1 MTSCSNTQ
9 APLCGVRPGS
19 ASSSTDGSGTGT
31 SPATACAGGAWQIG
45 QHAVTQSPAGCLS
58 VERTASLPDGTYTN
72 ATITVLNGIITGVTS
87 GYAVAAVLPGLCQGG
102 GSTTGG
108 PGTAEVDVVNDP
120 CNMSSLQGGAIMTSL
135 VVNPGDGISVT
146 GCGTTADPLVIT
158 NDAIAEDG
166 TGATVN
172 SCGYEIVNG
181 VVKTWTNPIT
191 TVAAGDGIKIDYN
204 PANCKITITNTKPA
218 AASATGTTS
227 DSDTGMVKAE
237 AVGLGRGVIP
247 PDTNTGQPTSWWQ
260 LWGAGNTGYKVE
272 ALPVN
277 SGGTVKDFTTDA
289 NGQYSEQN
297 QLPQGMYRIT
307 RHDSNGDV
315 VVNVIWVA

>member
-31 SPATACAGGAWQIG
+31 STATACAGGAWQIG

-72 ATITVLNGIITGVTS
+72 ATITVLNGIVTGVTS

-102 GSTTGG
+102 GSTPGG
-108 PGTAEVDVVNDP
+108 GSTAEVDVVDDP

-158 NDAIAEDG
+158 NDAIAEEG
-166 TGATVN
+166 TGASVN
-172 SCGYEIVNG
+172 SCGYEIDNG
-181 VVKTWTNPIT
+181 IVKAWTNPIT
-191 TVAAGDGIKIDYN
+191 TVVPGDGIKVDYD

-218 AASATGTTS
+218 AASASGTTS
-227 DSDTGMVKAE
+227 DSGVVKAE
-237 AVGLGRGVIP
+237 AVGLGRGLIP
-247 PDTNTGQPTSWWQ
+247 TEEGTGQPTAWWQ
-260 LWGAGNTGYKVE
+260 LWGAGDTGYKVE

-277 SGGTVKDFTTDA
+277 SGGKVKDFTTDA

-297 QLPQGMYRIT
+297 NQLPQGMYRIT
-307 RHDSNGDV
+307 RHDPNGDV
-315 VVNVIWVA
+315 VVNIIWVA